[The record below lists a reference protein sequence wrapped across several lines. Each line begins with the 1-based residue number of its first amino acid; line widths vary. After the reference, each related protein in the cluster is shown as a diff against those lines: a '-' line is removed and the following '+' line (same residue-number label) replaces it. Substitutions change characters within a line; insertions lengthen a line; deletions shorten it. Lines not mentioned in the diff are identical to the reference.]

1 MADNEAFQVT
11 LGDFSGPLDLLC
23 HLVESRSMDV
33 SSIKL
38 TDVLSQYVT
47 YMLTAKKATLPE
59 LAEFFYMASRLLLGK
74 VRSLFPRMSDDDGA
88 YSPEDEELTSDDE
101 LMDEERLAM
110 MLERF
115 RPYRRAT
122 ALLSHMKEKRERSF
136 VRITDETE
144 QPWFDIGDLF
154 GLSSLW
160 WSLLESH
167 MGQRR
172 QRTERGFMFD
182 VPDAVPEE
190 VLVEHR
196 MEEVVERLSS
206 QGSMNLRELLRT
218 FQSGGL
224 IVTLLALL
232 ELSRL
237 GRLRIIQPEALG
249 DIEIEAA

>member
-1 MADNEAFQVT
+1 MSDSEAFQVT
-11 LGDFSGPLDLLC
+11 LGEFSGPLDLLC
-23 HLVESRSMDV
+23 HLVESRSMDA
-33 SSIKL
+33 SSIRL
-38 TDVLSQYVT
+38 TEVLSQYVS
-47 YMLTAKKATLPE
+47 YMLSAKKATLAE

-74 VRSLFPRMSDDDGA
+74 VRSLLPRMSDGDEGEPA
-88 YSPEDEELTSDDE
+88 DEELIADDDE
-101 LMDEERLAM
+101 MDEEKLAF

-122 ALLSHMKEKRERSF
+122 ALLSRMKEERERSF

-144 QPWFDIGDLF
+144 QPWFDIGDLY
-154 GLSSLW
+154 GLSLLW
-160 WSLLESH
+160 WSLLERH
-167 MGQRR
+167 LGQRR

-196 MEEVVERLSS
+196 MEEVTAKLASSGNISLRRLLD
-206 QGSMNLRELLRT
+206 GFEKGELV
-218 FQSGGL
+218 
-224 IVTLLALL
+224 VTLLALL

-237 GRLRIIQPEALG
+237 GRLKIVQAEALG

>member
-1 MADNEAFQVT
+1 
-11 LGDFSGPLDLLC
+11 
-23 HLVESRSMDV
+23 
-33 SSIKL
+33 
-38 TDVLSQYVT
+38 
-47 YMLTAKKATLPE
+47 
-59 LAEFFYMASRLLLGK
+59 
-74 VRSLFPRMSDDDGA
+74 
-88 YSPEDEELTSDDE
+88 
-101 LMDEERLAM
+101 
-110 MLERF
+110 
-115 RPYRRAT
+115 
-122 ALLSHMKEKRERSF
+122 
-136 VRITDETE
+136 
-144 QPWFDIGDLF
+144 
-154 GLSSLW
+154 
-160 WSLLESH
+160 
-167 MGQRR
+167 
-172 QRTERGFMFD
+172 MFD

>member
-23 HLVESRSMDV
+23 HLVESRSMDI

-59 LAEFFYMASRLLLGK
+59 LAEFFYMASSLLLGK
-74 VRSLFPRMSDDDGA
+74 VRSLFPSMAADDEE
-88 YSPEDEELTSDDE
+88 YSHEDEDLTADDE
-101 LMDEERLAM
+101 GMDEERLAL

-122 ALLSHMKEKRERSF
+122 ALLARMKDERERSF
-136 VRITDETE
+136 VRITDESE
-144 QPWFDIGDLF
+144 QPWFDIGDLYA
-154 GLSSLW
+154 LSARW

-172 QRTERGFMFD
+172 QRTERGFMLD

-196 MEEVVERLSS
+196 MEEIAEELSV
-206 QGSMNLRELLRT
+206 QGSMNLKELLCTFRT
-218 FQSGGL
+218 GGL
-224 IVTLLALL
+224 IVTLLAML

-237 GRLRIIQPEALG
+237 GRLRIIQTEALG